1 MSGRSRLYS
10 SLTSKYRT
18 YDQAVA
24 AQEQAIRFASD
35 VLEDDDLADDLA
47 SESVESY
54 ADRKGLIIT
63 NPLQRRRTD
72 MANGNGDNMSKDDL
86 QDCIETATSIL
97 EAAYVP
103 EADRETLAAA
113 IGDALDALAGDYDED
128 DDDDDAAA

>member
-1 MSGRSRLYS
+1 M
-10 SLTSKYRT
+10 TSKYRT